1 MGDAFPPLI
10 EKTSLWFRRVHVQPR
25 ATLVPSTHA
34 QLRRVRSSS
43 PRPAETFAGVGIISF
58 INMED
63 SEHYRGVRG
72 ENKVLHII
80 RALQRTKL

>member
-1 MGDAFPPLI
+1 MGAAFPPGL
-10 EKTSLWFRRVHVQPR
+10 EKTSLWFLRVHVEPR

-34 QLRRVRSSS
+34 QPRRVRSSS
-43 PRPAETFAGVGIISF
+43 PRPAEVFAGVGIISF
-58 INMED
+58 INTED

-80 RALQRTKL
+80 CALQRTKP